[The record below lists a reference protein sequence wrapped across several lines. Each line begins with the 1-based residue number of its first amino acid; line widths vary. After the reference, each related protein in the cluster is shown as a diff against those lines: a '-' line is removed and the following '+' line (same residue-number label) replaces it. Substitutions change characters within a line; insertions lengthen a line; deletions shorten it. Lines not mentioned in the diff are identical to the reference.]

1 MQTLLMYNYF
11 KDAQKIAK
19 ELKSSFSSDPDRL
32 AELRRIEQVA
42 EHNSI
47 ALNLISRLGT
57 LDPSLKVYFEFNY
70 HPHFATAVVRR
81 S

>member
-19 ELKSSFSSDPDRL
+19 DLKSSFSGDLNRL
-32 AELRRIEQVA
+32 AELRRLEQVA
-42 EHNSI
+42 EHNGI

-57 LDPSLKVYFEFNY
+57 LDSSLKVYFEFTH
-70 HPHFATAVVRR
+70 HPHFATAVVKR

>member
-1 MQTLLMYNYF
+1 MQTLHMYNYF

-19 ELKSSFSSDPDRL
+19 ELKSSFSGNPDRL

-42 EHNSI
+42 EHNAI
-47 ALNLISRLGT
+47 ALNLICRLGS
-57 LDPSLKVYFEFNY
+57 LDPSLKVYFEY
-70 HPHFATAVVRR
+70 SHHSHFATAVVKR